1 MNELFEIDGNCIK
14 NGEVFA
20 TLSLK
25 DVPMFIN
32 LPDWIE
38 ERNIY
43 TVDTKE
49 QFATVKPKK
58 FGGLTYRILDY
69 VDDYAKIKTIDYGE
83 CLVRIT
89 EATTLTNYPIYERG
103 NY

>member
-1 MNELFEIDGNCIK
+1 MNEVFVIEGNCIK

-20 TLSLK
+20 SLELH
-25 DVPMFIN
+25 DISMFIN
-32 LPDWIE
+32 LPEWIE

-58 FGGLTYRILDY
+58 FGGLTYRVLDY
-69 VDDYAKIKTIDYGE
+69 DDEFAKIRTIDYGE
-83 CLVRIT
+83 CFVRIT
-89 EATTLTNYPIYERG
+89 EATTLSNYPFYERG

>member
-1 MNELFEIDGNCIK
+1 MNEVFVIEGNCIK

-20 TLSLK
+20 TLELH

-32 LPDWIE
+32 LPEWIE

-43 TVDTKE
+43 TLDTKE
-49 QFATVKPKK
+49 QFATLKPKK
-58 FGGLTYRILDY
+58 FGGLTYRVLDY
-69 VDDYAKIKTIDYGE
+69 VDEYAKITTRDFGE

-89 EATTLTNYPIYERG
+89 ESTTLTNYPIYERG
-103 NY
+103 SY

>member
-1 MNELFEIDGNCIK
+1 MNDVFEIEGNAIK
-14 NGEVFA
+14 NSEVFA
-20 TLSLK
+20 SIYLK
-25 DVPMFIN
+25 DIPMYIN

-43 TVDTKE
+43 TLDTKE
-49 QFATVKPKK
+49 QFATIKPKK
-58 FGGLTYRILDY
+58 FGGLTYRIIDY
-69 VDDYAKIKTIDYGE
+69 DDTFAKIKTIDYGE
-83 CLVRIT
+83 CLVKIT

>member
-1 MNELFEIDGNCIK
+1 MNNVFEIEGNVIK
-14 NGEVFA
+14 NSEIFA
-20 TLSLK
+20 NVELK
-25 DVPMFIN
+25 DIPMYIN

-43 TVDTKE
+43 RVDTKE
-49 QFATVKPKK
+49 QFATIKPKK
-58 FGGLTYRILDY
+58 FGGLTYRIIDY
-69 VDDYAKIKTIDYGE
+69 VDDFAKIKTLDYGE

-89 EATTLTNYPIYERG
+89 EATTLTNYPIHERG

>member
-1 MNELFEIDGNCIK
+1 MNEIFEIEGSCIK

-20 TLSLK
+20 TVYLK
-25 DVPMFIN
+25 DIPMYIN
-32 LPDWIE
+32 LPEWIE
-38 ERNIY
+38 ERNVY
-43 TVDTKE
+43 KVDTKE
-49 QFATVKPKK
+49 QFATLKPSK

-69 VDDYAKIKTIDYGE
+69 IDDYAEIETSNYGV

-89 EATTLTNYPIYERG
+89 EATALTNYPVHERG